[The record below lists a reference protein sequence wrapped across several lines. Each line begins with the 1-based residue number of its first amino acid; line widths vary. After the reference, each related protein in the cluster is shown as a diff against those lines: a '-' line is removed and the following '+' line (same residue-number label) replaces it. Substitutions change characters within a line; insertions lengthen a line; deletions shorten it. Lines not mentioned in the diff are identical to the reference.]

1 MSEKKQE
8 REVSY
13 TNEQNAVIYEKN
25 KNILVSAAAG
35 SGSLEL

>member
-13 TNEQNAVIYEKN
+13 TNEQNAVIYEIDFFEN
-25 KNILVSAAAG
+25 Q
-35 SGSLEL
+35 EE